1 MTAAASEC
9 DGTMVIRMAP
19 WTFAVALT
27 LLTVAPVGGED
38 VTPPRL
44 TCVQEGGQARERSS
58 CARRSGAGG
67 LAAERELLTG
77 PG

>member
-38 VTPPRL
+38 VIPPTL
-44 TCVQEGGQARERSS
+44 TCVDGLLGERVPSRVPGGPVFSVYRVHLSE
-58 CARRSGAGG
+58 
-67 LAAERELLTG
+67 
-77 PG
+77 P